1 MINILSSAQLAVS
14 FRIAYNTET
23 TQKISNFNTKK
34 IFVTQHLRV
43 EMREKKNVPRC
54 GSLKKEFILSV
65 E

>member
-43 EMREKKNVPRC
+43 EMREKKKMFLVVDR
-54 GSLKKEFILSV
+54 
-65 E
+65 